1 MSQTTTLTLLRVARS
16 SRPGL
21 VARIILGE
29 VERQGRAEMRALGAG
44 AVYQAVK
51 ALAIVCR
58 ERRDLVV
65 VPGIVDFKDD
75 GRPKTAIRFLVFPRR
90 RRERAEKADNQA
102 VS

>member
-1 MSQTTTLTLLRVARS
+1 MSQTTLTILRVARS

-65 VPGIVDFKDD
+65 VPGVVTVEEEGKAKSI
-75 GRPKTAIRFLVFPRR
+75 TRFVVRPRR
-90 RRERAEKADNQA
+90 RPRAEKADNQEA
-102 VS
+102 